1 MTPAG
6 KSDDGLRAHPV
17 RCAARGR
24 SGCEG
29 RESGVAGVA
38 LTKGGNVSLSR
49 QAPGLTAVT
58 VGLGW
63 QAAPGCDLDASALL
77 CGGSGK
83 VLSDGHFV
91 FFNNLTS
98 PDGSVRHAGDAGGAG
113 PAGDAQRIHVDL
125 GRVPAEV
132 AKIVFPV
139 SLYEPETRGQD
150 FRQVRGAHIR
160 VTDREGGAELAR
172 YELAAGDAG
181 DETAMVFGELYRH
194 GAEWKFR
201 AVGQGYASGL
211 AGIAADYGVDVL
223 RDAAPAPTA
232 PAASV
237 PPAASVTQAS
247 SAGPAASV
255 TPASSTGPAA
265 SARILK
271 AADGAPAPAPTP
283 PSTPAPPSTPTPTVV
298 VPSTPHTAPTI
309 AAAPQQPTGS
319 PSVTCFFDPSH
330 GPGMTTVSWSPQWGV
345 PRPVQACG
353 GCAHRVQTTPPPY
366 YTPQQQGY
374 PQPQQQGYPQAGYPQ
389 PQQGYPQP
397 QQGYPAPHA
406 DPQQGGGQQGG
417 RRFGAGAL
425 IGAGAAGLVGGALLN
440 EAFDDDEPDVI
451 VNNYYED

>member
-1 MTPAG
+1 M
-6 KSDDGLRAHPV
+6 
-17 RCAARGR
+17 
-24 SGCEG
+24 
-29 RESGVAGVA
+29 AGVA

-125 GRVPAEV
+125 GRVPADV
-132 AKIVFPV
+132 MKIVFPV
-139 SLYEPETRGQD
+139 SLYEAESRGQD

-160 VTDREGGAELAR
+160 VTDQEGGAELAR

-223 RDAAPAPTA
+223 RDAAPAA
-232 PAASV
+232 PAATLT
-237 PPAASVTQAS
+237 PAT
-247 SAGPAASV
+247 SAGPAAS
-255 TPASSTGPAA
+255 AS
-265 SARILK
+265 ILK
-271 AADGAPAPAPTP
+271 AADGAPAPAQTP
-283 PSTPAPPSTPTPTVV
+283 PPAPAPPSAPTPTVV

-309 AAAPQQPTGS
+309 AAAPQQPPGS

-374 PQPQQQGYPQAGYPQ
+374 PQQGYPQAGYPQ
-389 PQQGYPQP
+389 PQQQGYPQP
-397 QQGYPAPHA
+397 QQQGYPAPHA

-440 EAFDDDEPDVI
+440 EAFDDDEPDVV